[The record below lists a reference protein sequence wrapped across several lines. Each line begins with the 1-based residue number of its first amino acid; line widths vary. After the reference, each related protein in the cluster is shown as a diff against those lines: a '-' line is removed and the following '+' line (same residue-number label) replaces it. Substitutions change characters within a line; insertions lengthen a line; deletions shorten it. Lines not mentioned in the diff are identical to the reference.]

1 MSRLSPVVRVVLTAL
16 VVSALAGA
24 VAGWLHVSSL
34 RNAGRAAARAALADR
49 VALATAAMEPS
60 ATDRAALLE
69 AFQPYVRV
77 ESADQDAP
85 AYALVTAEGRLLATS
100 STSQTRGVPWET
112 VLRPGAAGRPT
123 DARPPD
129 PAGTPHA
136 VVRQTGGDG
145 EIVWVAQRPLGSL
158 DVHLVGVRPAYTL
171 SAAQTSATL
180 TAFASLWG
188 LLAAVLILGGYWA
201 GPWTLARLARAA
213 DRLGRGEGAPEAAVL
228 AARPSADVL
237 APVAKRLQNLTAAVA
252 GARDHVAALY
262 QVNPHYVVLASMNGR
277 LVEANPAFYA
287 VTGLAPDA
295 LHGAP
300 LETLAEAFP
309 LGPLMELAERS
320 LAEGASIGGIEYA
333 ILDCEGNGRPVEVSL
348 RAFQQGDTALVLVQ
362 ATDLA
367 VRRTLER
374 RVAAF
379 SDSLDLMVDQR
390 VRQLAA
396 GQQSLRRLLDAAGV
410 AVASFDASGTTRR
423 WSGAMQTLSGC
434 VAADVPHFHGAAA
447 ALGLADDARDAFG
460 RWFWGASDVPFE
472 AVHAG
477 PDGRPRT
484 MLWRKVDADRAGS
497 ADHRTLV
504 GMELPDGSL
513 SARLADAALHAAAGD
528 GAVAQIADA

>member
-1 MSRLSPVVRVVLTAL
+1 MPRLSPVVRVVLAAL
-16 VVSALAGA
+16 VVSALVGA
-24 VAGWLHVSSL
+24 AAGWLHVSSL
-34 RNAGRAAARAALADR
+34 RHAGRTAARAALADR
-49 VALATAAMEPS
+49 VALATAALEPA
-60 ATDRAALLE
+60 ATDRGALLT
-69 AFQPYVRV
+69 AFEPYVRV
-77 ESADQDAP
+77 EAADQDAP

-100 STSQTRGVPWET
+100 SRSLTRGIPWVT
-112 VLRPGAAGRPT
+112 VLRPDATGRPT

-129 PAGTPHA
+129 AAGTPHA
-136 VVRQTGGDG
+136 VVRQPGG
-145 EIVWVAQRPLGSL
+145 EEEVVWVAERPVGDLG
-158 DVHLVGVRPAYTL
+158 VHLVGVRPAYAL
-171 SAAQTSATL
+171 PAAQASATL

-188 LLAAVLILGGYWA
+188 LLAAVLLVGGFWA
-201 GPWTLARLARAA
+201 GPWTQRRLARAA
-213 DRLGRGEGAPEAAVL
+213 DKLGRGEGAPESVLRSAGPSGAVL
-228 AARPSADVL
+228 APL
-237 APVAKRLQNLTAAVA
+237 AHRLQSLTSAVA

-262 QVNPHYVVLASMNGR
+262 QVNPHYVVLASMDGR

-287 VTGLAPDA
+287 VTGLSPEAV
-295 LHGAP
+295 HGAP
-300 LETLAEAFP
+300 VETLAEAFP

-333 ILDCEGNGRPVEVSL
+333 ILDRDGNGRPVEASL
-348 RAFQQGDTALVLVQ
+348 RAFKQGDTALVLVQ

-390 VRQLAA
+390 VQQLAA
-396 GQQSLRRLLDAAGV
+396 GQQSLRRLLDAAG
-410 AVASFDASGTTRR
+410 TTRR
-423 WSGAMQTLSGC
+423 WSGAMQALSGR

-447 ALGLADDARDAFG
+447 ALGLSDDARDAFG
-460 RWFWGASDVPFE
+460 RWFWSPADVPFE
-472 AVHAG
+472 ALHAG

-513 SARLADAALHAAAGD
+513 SARLAETALHAATGD
-528 GAVAQIADA
+528 GAVGRLADA